1 MRQSMAWKFVKF
13 DAPMNSPAMLA
24 DLTQI
29 NFAGGF
35 YAKV

>member
-1 MRQSMAWKFVKF
+1 MTWKFVKF
-13 DAPMNSPAMLA
+13 DAPMNFPTMLA

-35 YAKV
+35 SAKV